1 MPREK
6 AHPLFLVGIQSMIER
21 RPRISEL
28 FEIGGSLSQGIG
40 ASTHEFNRINFAPL
54 TELSC
59 HRYHPVVSCLCPG
72 ADSFLN
78 RGPKFFLL
86 RCQLQRRLDAPNSRV
101 GHGFEVGVARDRR
114 GRLLRIGERGASNKE
129 EGQYANYA
137 LQHWNLLSSF

>member
-28 FEIGGSLSQGIG
+28 FEIGGSRGQGGG
-40 ASTHEFNRINFAPL
+40 ASVHEFNRINLAPL

-59 HRYHPVVSCLCPG
+59 HRYHPVVPCLCPG
-72 ADSFLN
+72 ADGFPY

-86 RCQLQRRLDAPNSRV
+86 RCQLQRRLDDANSRV
-101 GHGFEVGVARDRR
+101 GQGLDVVLAGNRR
-114 GRLLRIGERGASNKE
+114 GRLLRISERRASNE
-129 EGQYANYA
+129 EESQYANYA
-137 LQHWNLLSSF
+137 FTHWNLPED